1 MPLYEYSCKKCG
13 HEFTELQKFNDKPIK
28 KCPSCG
34 KTSVEK
40 MVSMTAFQLKGEGWY
55 KDGYSRPSDKPAK
68 PAETKS
74 DKPAPAKV
82 ETKAAKSQS

>member
-13 HEFTELQKFNDKPIK
+13 HEFEEIQKFGDKPIK

-40 MVSMTAFQLKGEGWY
+40 KVSMTAFQLKGEGWY
-55 KDGYSRPSDKPAK
+55 KDGYSRPSEKPAK
-68 PAETKS
+68 PSETKP
-74 DKPAPAKV
+74 DKPAPAKS
-82 ETKAAKSQS
+82 ENKAAKSQN